1 MAHLQKL
8 LQQQDK
14 GSGPAILSAFS
25 QEVCALK
32 HARFF
37 IDIFLSQS
45 VYKVQNLNKR
55 TVNPRPS
62 DLLMTLNQELTC

>member
-1 MAHLQKL
+1 VAHLQKL

-25 QEVCALK
+25 HEVCALK

-45 VYKVQNLNKR
+45 AF
-55 TVNPRPS
+55 TVDQIDEWEFNP
-62 DLLMTLNQELTC
+62 

>member
-1 MAHLQKL
+1 VAHLQKL

-37 IDIFLSQS
+37 IDIFLSQLS
-45 VYKVQNLNKR
+45 IRFAAVGGNHVVDTNSLNLK
-55 TVNPRPS
+55 
-62 DLLMTLNQELTC
+62 QELKC